1 MGTPRDIEEA
11 VRALVDGSS
20 GDGEE
25 GGSSCMDQLL
35 IHIFID
41 RVVYQDDLSFC
52 LGKINIIAVFRV
64 QERGLDPIR
73 RSAPQRPYPATV
85 YVFSK
90 GSVTVNSL

>member
-1 MGTPRDIEEA
+1 
-11 VRALVDGSS
+11 
-20 GDGEE
+20 
-25 GGSSCMDQLL
+25 MDQLL

-73 RSAPQRPYPATV
+73 RSAAACLLYTSDAADE
-85 YVFSK
+85 
-90 GSVTVNSL
+90 L

>member
-1 MGTPRDIEEA
+1 
-11 VRALVDGSS
+11 
-20 GDGEE
+20 
-25 GGSSCMDQLL
+25 MDQIL

-73 RSAPQRPYPATV
+73 RSAAGSGRIQPLYTFFQRVP
-85 YVFSK
+85 
-90 GSVTVNSL
+90 LQ